1 MDAICDAQHYQRVRK
16 LDEIAK
22 CGEGLRP
29 ELKSFYER
37 LAKDPYSHLIVRKDG
52 MIQSGPDPDEDIA
65 SPKTPDDGP

>member
-1 MDAICDAQHYQRVRK
+1 MRFSMRDMVPRMRK

-37 LAKDPYSHLIVRKDG
+37 LAKDPYSELVVRKDG
-52 MIQSGPDPDEDIA
+52 MIQSGPDPDEEIA
-65 SPKTPDDGP
+65 PPKRRDDPA